1 MRSHNPANYRSCC
14 EDETQRRN
22 RTNLCKVATSPAIE
36 FTQMNN
42 AETAAAWRM
51 CAHSQNSN
59 SGVRNIPPSVPV
71 RPERKPRPAPALIAT
86 GREGATVC
94 GGSLDET
101 PSALRKR
108 VAQRLSEPGE
118 PKQRVVGNR
127 RRMQPEWKVARMAK
141 IISTRN
147 NQPARIGMCQWMRP
161 KC

>member
-59 SGVRNIPPSVPV
+59 SGVRNIPPPVPV
-71 RPERKPRPAPALIAT
+71 RPERKPSPAPTLMAT
-86 GREGATVC
+86 GREGA
-94 GGSLDET
+94 SL
-101 PSALRKR
+101 RR
-108 VAQRLSEPGE
+108 VASAKHQPRSGK
-118 PKQRVVGNR
+118 KQRNAYQNPENR
-127 RRMQPEWKVARMAK
+127 SRGLQV
-141 IISTRN
+141 T
-147 NQPARIGMCQWMRP
+147 
-161 KC
+161 